1 MNIPAF
7 CFLASGKFDA
17 LTMIIAEISIFLYMF
32 FGGSE
37 YFVIDRHSKAGK
49 LGKLIK
55 ILFDYR
61 KNKMYEKNIKSSN
74 NFLNILHI
82 FDKNSS
88 NNYPNNKIKSESK
101 NNYLSKPTEYIEK
114 LPTYEKIRI
123 MQILLKEIILIK
135 ERFEKNKIIMLERIE
150 KNCKEYYNNQIGMK
164 AIYDYCR
171 SNNPEKYYNY
181 VLVQNN
187 EDKFGK
193 KNYEIIHKII
203 FLIRNNND
211 ILLNLISNCPKN
223 SFDQFADFLVKFLFK

>member
-1 MNIPAF
+1 
-7 CFLASGKFDA
+7 
-17 LTMIIAEISIFLYMF
+17 
-32 FGGSE
+32 
-37 YFVIDRHSKAGK
+37 
-49 LGKLIK
+49 
-55 ILFDYR
+55 
-61 KNKMYEKNIKSSN
+61 
-74 NFLNILHI
+74 
-82 FDKNSS
+82 
-88 NNYPNNKIKSESK
+88 
-101 NNYLSKPTEYIEK
+101 
-114 LPTYEKIRI
+114 

-223 SFDQFADFLVKFLFK
+223 SFDQFADFLVNFFFNNTIDSSFNEEELIMILYLIIEKYILNEDINIEEEKGGNFIYSKL

>member
-1 MNIPAF
+1 
-7 CFLASGKFDA
+7 
-17 LTMIIAEISIFLYMF
+17 
-32 FGGSE
+32 
-37 YFVIDRHSKAGK
+37 
-49 LGKLIK
+49 
-55 ILFDYR
+55 
-61 KNKMYEKNIKSSN
+61 
-74 NFLNILHI
+74 
-82 FDKNSS
+82 
-88 NNYPNNKIKSESK
+88 
-101 NNYLSKPTEYIEK
+101 
-114 LPTYEKIRI
+114 

-171 SNNPEKYYNY
+171 SNNPEKCYNY

-187 EDKFGK
+187 EEKFGK

-223 SFDQFADFLVKFLFK
+223 SFAQFADFLVNFFF

>member
-1 MNIPAF
+1 
-7 CFLASGKFDA
+7 
-17 LTMIIAEISIFLYMF
+17 
-32 FGGSE
+32 
-37 YFVIDRHSKAGK
+37 
-49 LGKLIK
+49 
-55 ILFDYR
+55 
-61 KNKMYEKNIKSSN
+61 
-74 NFLNILHI
+74 
-82 FDKNSS
+82 
-88 NNYPNNKIKSESK
+88 
-101 NNYLSKPTEYIEK
+101 
-114 LPTYEKIRI
+114 

-135 ERFEKNKIIMLERIE
+135 ERFEKYKIIKLERIE
-150 KNCKEYYNNQIGMK
+150 KNCKKYYNNQIGMK

-223 SFDQFADFLVKFLFK
+223 SFDQFADFLVNFFFNNTIDSSFNEEELIMIIYLIIEKYILNDDINIEEEKGENFIYTKLCLIHYIFKYLTRKPDVRSFTYTILYLIILIKGEQVL